1 MFANE
6 DNIKNLFND
15 FDSEIIDLARDISS
29 YFKYPP
35 YIFYFSNDAL
45 QIEAENQYAFIQVLI
60 NTKKEIEFMCLAKA
74 DSKSPFIGK
83 SKSFIINN
91 QVYNNEYICRRIQ
104 ELTSI

>member
-6 DNIKNLFND
+6 DNIKNLSND

-35 YIFYFSNDAL
+35 NIFSFSSNDL
-45 QIEAENQYAFIQVLI
+45 QIETENQYVFIQVLI
-60 NTKKEIEFMCLAKA
+60 NTKKEIELMCLAKA
-74 DSKSPFIGK
+74 NSNSPFIGK
-83 SKSFIINN
+83 SKSFVINN